1 MKLKATRDGTWPA
14 WSHWAAGEVREIKVE
29 DGVEIPSWLVEVK
42 AKSKAPAKKAKKKAD
57 PEG

>member
-1 MKLKATRDGTWPA
+1 MKLKSTRYGTWPA

-42 AKSKAPAKKAKKKAD
+42 AKAPAKKAKKKAD